1 VQRIDRSGIVF
12 YRFARLAQ
20 ESDLDHALFTRLGGV
35 SRRPF
40 ASLNMGHTVG
50 DDGEA
55 VATNHRRAL
64 AALGWGVQEVATCHL
79 VHGARVGIAT
89 ADDRGQVR
97 PATDAL
103 VTAEPGVLLF
113 LRFADCVPVLF
124 YAHKQRVVGI
134 AHAGWRGIPA
144 GVIPA
149 TVQTM
154 RKVYGCQPADIWA
167 GIGPSIGPCC
177 YQVGTDVVE
186 QIVPAVNGGYP
197 FRAVNGAIHLDLW
210 AAIEHQ
216 LEAAGV
222 GDIDTAHICTA
233 CRRDEWFSHRAE
245 KGKTGRFGVA
255 LGLRA

>member
-1 VQRIDRSGIVF
+1 MQRINHDGVVF
-12 YRFARLAQ
+12 YRFPKLAQ
-20 ESDLDHALFTRLGGV
+20 APDLDHALFTRLGGV

-40 ASLNMGHTVG
+40 SSLNMGHTVG
-50 DDGEA
+50 DDQEA
-55 VATNHRRAL
+55 VAINHRRAL
-64 AALGWGVQEVATCHL
+64 AALGWQVQDVATCHL
-79 VHGARVGIAT
+79 VHGARVGVAT

-144 GVIPA
+144 GVVAA

-154 RKVYGCQPADIWA
+154 RDVFGSRPADIWA

-177 YQVGTDVVE
+177 YQVGTDVVK
-186 QIVPAVNGGYP
+186 QILPAVNGANP
-197 FRAVNGAIHLDLW
+197 FHSVNGEIHLDLW

-222 GDIDTAHICTA
+222 GDVDTAQICTG
-233 CRRDEWFSHRAE
+233 CRHDEWFSHRAE